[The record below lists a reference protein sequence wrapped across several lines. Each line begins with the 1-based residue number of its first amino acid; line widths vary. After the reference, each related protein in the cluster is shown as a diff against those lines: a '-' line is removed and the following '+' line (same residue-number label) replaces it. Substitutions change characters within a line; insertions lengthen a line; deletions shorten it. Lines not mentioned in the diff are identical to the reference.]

1 MKFWRIKHTR
11 LFFFSLTYAFLWAF
25 SDILH
30 GIDFDNIRDRVYYL
44 DYVSFTFDDLVDI
57 FEYNALL
64 FLANEPLFSFI
75 TAVLGT
81 VFETDVAAVRA
92 LIIITS
98 FVGAYYCYNKTRN
111 IYFALLIMFFGQVYV
126 NYVMSLRQGAALAL
140 FLLGILA
147 SGKIR
152 ILFIF
157 SAPLVHN
164 SFFLTLF
171 FYYTAK
177 SLAKYKL
184 NVKVASIFIIIVNL
198 IIFNIVLKM
207 ASFLGVRQAESYA
220 MYGGV
225 NDSVSGYGFIL
236 WFSLLIIFLYGVKYN
251 GQQYA
256 EKDSIDEKKFFVY
269 FSIISITFYLIT
281 YILVPPLART
291 IQNSAL
297 IILSTSIYLSSRF
310 ILLFYCLMFL
320 LFSSFLMNVVDSGIL
335 YSYTSY

>member
-1 MKFWRIKHTR
+1 
-11 LFFFSLTYAFLWAF
+11 
-25 SDILH
+25 
-30 GIDFDNIRDRVYYL
+30 
-44 DYVSFTFDDLVDI
+44 
-57 FEYNALL
+57 
-64 FLANEPLFSFI
+64 
-75 TAVLGT
+75 
-81 VFETDVAAVRA
+81 
-92 LIIITS
+92 
-98 FVGAYYCYNKTRN
+98 
-111 IYFALLIMFFGQVYV
+111 
-126 NYVMSLRQGAALAL
+126 
-140 FLLGILA
+140 
-147 SGKIR
+147 
-152 ILFIF
+152 
-157 SAPLVHN
+157 
-164 SFFLTLF
+164 
-171 FYYTAK
+171 
-177 SLAKYKL
+177 
-184 NVKVASIFIIIVNL
+184 
-198 IIFNIVLKM
+198 M